1 MHTLEQKQRCEMEGD
16 SPRNELEKRIG
27 QVGSMLRDEDE
38 ALMETIQAR
47 QAFYEYLMLQGRL
60 D

>member
-1 MHTLEQKQRCEMEGD
+1 
-16 SPRNELEKRIG
+16 
-27 QVGSMLRDEDE
+27 MLRDEDE